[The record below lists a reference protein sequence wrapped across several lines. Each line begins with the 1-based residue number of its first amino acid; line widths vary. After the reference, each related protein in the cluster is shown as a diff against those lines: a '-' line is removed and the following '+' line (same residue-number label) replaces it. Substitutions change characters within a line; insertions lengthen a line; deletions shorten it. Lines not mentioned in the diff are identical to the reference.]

1 VNNSNSIDASGAVN
15 SFFSGLRGLE
25 N

>member
-1 VNNSNSIDASGAVN
+1 VNNSNSIDASGAIN
-15 SFFSGLRGLE
+15 SFFGGLRGLE